1 MSDRIPAAPST
12 SPKRT
17 QPPENFLFEDL
28 LAEFDPELQALIE
41 LEDARQTDKLQMIAS
56 ESLCPR
62 PVLAALSSPFIN
74 KYAEGY
80 PSTRMS
86 RTERLELDDVDRQL
100 AFYNRY
106 GDRRYYKGTEYCDL
120 VESLAQTRCARLF
133 ENPNAPM
140 RKIFVNVQPHS
151 GAPANNAVF
160 EIFLKPGDTLMGMHL
175 AHGGH
180 LTHGSP
186 VNRSGKHFKVAAYA
200 LNPRTWRID
209 YDAIRLQA
217 IEARPKVIVAGA
229 SAYPWEID
237 WTRLRA
243 ICDEVGARLL
253 ADISHP
259 AGLVAAGLFPNP
271 VGLADVTMFTT
282 HKTMCGPRGAVL
294 ITTDAEIARRLDL
307 AVFPGEQGGP
317 HMNSIAA
324 KAVAFKIAAT
334 DSFRRLQ
341 RRIVENAAALAEA
354 FRRDG
359 LPLAYGGTSTHLC
372 LLDLREMQWPNG
384 GRLTADVASN
394 ILDLCGITLNKNT
407 LAGDTNAR
415 SPSGLRFGTVILSQ
429 RGMGPREMETIAALV
444 GRVLRAIE
452 PFTVRG
458 PTAKV
463 TRGRIDF
470 GLLRETR
477 AEVERLTGPFP
488 PFREAPASQ
497 RPSPTSRIVLGT
509 ASPNG
514 GAALYDLSNAP
525 VLEVA
530 GERARAFLAHASSAA
545 EGPVAF
551 FDPAG
556 GTIDE
561 AIVIRSGPDARGRP
575 SFRVLA
581 TDPRLADWLRA
592 LSDGYVRVDAA
603 DIHSKVH
610 GPVAVRDLSRARRA
624 EDRLVHLALRGPRA
638 RELAGPDAVWVDG
651 DTAHL
656 LADRASLPARL
667 RALEA
672 AGATPTR
679 GSPPRPRPSVD
690 FSKPFF
696 VGRDVI
702 LQKQQPVGSGP
713 VPAIFEWTPPANA
726 PLRRTPLLAHHKKL
740 GAHLLP
746 FGGYSMPGWYGRVSD
761 EHRAVREAAGLFD
774 VGHMGV
780 FDFTGEAAAE
790 FLDTLT
796 TNFAHRLEPGQSQ
809 YTYVL
814 DVDGHVMDDIIVYR
828 MAADRFVTVVNAS
841 NQDKLWAWFT
851 GVAERRFA
859 IDRDDALRAAPGPV
873 RIRNLKMV
881 SAGDDARVD
890 LAFQGRA
897 ARTVM
902 ERLVTEPEELEALRG
917 LRRFHHTE
925 VSVGGIRLVASRTG
939 YTGESEGYE
948 LLVHPREAAKLWE
961 LLLETGK
968 DLGVKPC
975 GLAARDSTRAEAGF
989 PLYGHE
995 LAGEFDII
1003 PYEAGYGSFVKRHK
1017 PFFVGKRA
1025 MMAREDETKF
1035 SVARLRVKEEGGR
1048 AVRAG
1053 DPVVSPKGKVCGY
1066 VTSAVMV
1073 GRTQILLAYVRRLLV
1088 KEVGTELGVARLPR
1102 KEKEGGEAAA
1112 ERPKIGEA
1120 FPATDAVVVLPRFW
1134 NS

>member
-1 MSDRIPAAPST
+1 MSDRAPAAPST

-17 QPPENFLFEDL
+17 PPQENFLFDDL

-41 LEDARQTDKLQMIAS
+41 LEEARQIDKLQMIAS

-62 PVLAALSSPFIN
+62 PVLAALASPFIN

-86 RTERLELDDVDRQL
+86 RSERLELDDVDRQL

-106 GDRRYYKGTEYCDL
+106 GDRRYYKGTEHCDL

-133 ENPNAPM
+133 ENPNAPL

-200 LNPRTWRID
+200 LNPKTWRID
-209 YDAIRLQA
+209 YDAIRTQA
-217 IEARPKVIVAGA
+217 LETRPKVIVAGA

-237 WTRLRA
+237 WARLRA
-243 ICDEVGARLL
+243 VADEVGAKLL

-259 AGLVAAGLFPNP
+259 AGLAAAGLFPNP

-294 ITTDAEIARRLDL
+294 ITTDAETARRLDL

-324 KAVAFKIAAT
+324 KAVAFKIAST
-334 DSFRRLQ
+334 DAFRRLQ

-372 LLDLREMQWPNG
+372 LLDLREMRWPNG

-394 ILDLCGITLNKNT
+394 ILDLCGITVNKNT
-407 LAGDTNAR
+407 LAGDANAR

-429 RGMGPREMETIAALV
+429 RGMGPRDIDTIASLV

-452 PFTVRG
+452 PFLVRG
-458 PTAKV
+458 SAGRL

-470 GLLRETR
+470 GLMREVR
-477 AEVERLTGPFP
+477 AEVERFTRAYP
-488 PFREAPASQ
+488 PYREAPASE
-497 RPSPTSRIVLGT
+497 RPAPTSRIVLASGPPDGGT
-509 ASPNG
+509 
-514 GAALYDLSNAP
+514 ALYDLSDAP
-525 VLEVA
+525 VVEVR
-530 GERARAFLAHASSAA
+530 GERAAAFLAHAASGA
-545 EGPVAF
+545 EGAVSF
-551 FDPAG
+551 FAPDG
-556 GTIDE
+556 STVDE
-561 AIVIRSGPDARGRP
+561 AIVVRAGPDARGRP
-575 SFRVLA
+575 TFRALG
-581 TDPRLADWLRA
+581 TDSRLLDWLRA
-592 LSDGYVRVDAA
+592 LSDGYIRIDAA
-603 DIHSKVH
+603 DIHSKAH
-610 GPVAVRDLSRARRA
+610 GPVAVRDLTRARRV

-638 RELAGPDAVWVDG
+638 RALAGRDAVWVDG

-656 LADRASLPARL
+656 LVDRASLPGRL
-667 RALEA
+667 RELEA

-679 GSPPRPRPSVD
+679 GAPPRPRPAID

-702 LQKQQPVGSGP
+702 LQKPGQRQPAESTP
-713 VPAIFEWTPPANA
+713 SIFEWKPPENA
-726 PLRRTPLLAHHKKL
+726 PPRRTPLLAHHKKL

-746 FGGYSMPGWYGRVSD
+746 FGGYSMPGWYGRVAD

-780 FDFTGEAAAE
+780 FDFTGEAAAD
-790 FLDTLT
+790 FLDTVT
-796 TNFAHRLEPGQSQ
+796 TNFVHRLEPGQSQ

-814 DVDGHVMDDIIVYR
+814 DVDGRVMDDIIVYR
-828 MAADRFVTVVNAS
+828 MAPDRFVTVVNAS

-851 GVAERRFA
+851 GVAERRWA
-859 IDRDDALRAAPGPV
+859 IDRNDPIRAAPGPV
-873 RIRNLKMV
+873 QIRNLKMV
-881 SAGDDARVD
+881 SAGDDARLD

-902 ERLVTEPEELEALRG
+902 ERLVTDSAELGALRA
-917 LRRFHHTE
+917 LRWFHHAD
-925 VSVGGIRLVASRTG
+925 VAVGGIRVTASRTG

-961 LLLETGK
+961 LLLEAGK
-968 DLGVKPC
+968 DLGVRPC

-995 LAGEFDII
+995 LAGEFDVI
-1003 PYEAGYGSFVKRHK
+1003 PLEAGYGSFVKRHK

-1025 MMAREDETKF
+1025 VMAREDETKF
-1035 SVARLRVKEEGGR
+1035 TIVRLRVKEEGGR

-1053 DPVVSPKGKVCGY
+1053 DPIVSPKGKVCGY

-1073 GRTQILLAYVRRLLV
+1073 GRVQILLAYARRLHV
-1088 KEVGTELGVARLPR
+1088 KEEGAELGVARLSR
-1102 KEKEGGEAAA
+1102 KEGEASAA
-1112 ERPKIGEA
+1112 ARPGLGEPIA
-1120 FPATDAVVVLPRFW
+1120 ATDAIVVMPRFARF
-1134 NS
+1134 